1 MGFTTYEN
9 RNNPHAAIH
18 RDTCN
23 QLRKRGGVHT
33 QGKGKYEEHDTY
45 EAALAYAQ
53 QTGLPVQ
60 NCSYCDPLNA

>member
-33 QGKGKYEEHDTY
+33 QGQGKYEEHDTY
-45 EAALAYAQ
+45 EAALAHAQ
-53 QTGLPVQ
+53 RTGLKVSP
-60 NCSYCDPLNA
+60 YARG